1 VRRLIRTSS
10 TSRSPV
16 RAGPVR
22 IAVAPP
28 QGAFAELGRA
38 EQEDSV
44 RRGRQQRREIAG
56 PGAEVVDQDRPAA
69 VKPEE
74 IIEHGQWHGAS

>member
-1 VRRLIRTSS
+1 
-10 TSRSPV
+10 
-16 RAGPVR
+16 
-22 IAVAPP
+22 
-28 QGAFAELGRA
+28 
-38 EQEDSV
+38 V